1 MTSQDIIGWIATALT
16 AVYFASPSSQ
26 FINVF
31 KGRMDYEDTPTVLI
45 GTIYCNC
52 LAWYVYGDLIFSQ
65 QLKICNLIGCGLSLL
80 FIIIYLAYE
89 IRKFLTDAILNA
101 LIVFTG
107 TWAAY
112 RALTIILAD
121 PAIVGKVCIGTSL
134 IALCCPSYLMYR
146 VVREK
151 NYRLISMVVSIF
163 TIGGGAAWTIYGF
176 MEKDNYIIIPHIL
189 TVLVGVAEIVVRNT
203 YKKKYPTIEQA
214 AETSTIGIE
223 STGEESTKKTE
234 GVTVKIDDESAE
246 EGEKI
251 KAKPVKIV
259 TKKETKET
267 TA

>member
-1 MTSQDIIGWIATALT
+1 MSTEDVIGWIATGLSSL
-16 AVYFASPSSQ
+16 VFAAPASQ

-31 KGRMDYEDTPTVLI
+31 KNRLDYEDTPTVLI

-52 LAWYVYGDLIFSQ
+52 LAWYVYGDLIFSTQ
-65 QLKICNLIGCGLSLL
+65 VKTCSLIGCGLSLL

-89 IRKFLTDAILNA
+89 VRKFLTDAILNA

-121 PAIVGKVCIGTSL
+121 PNIVGKVCIGTSL
-134 IALCCPSYLMYR
+134 IYLMCPLYLMYR
-146 VVREK
+146 VYREK
-151 NYRLISMVVSIF
+151 NYRLISLVVAILSILGG
-163 TIGGGAAWTIYGF
+163 IGWAIYGF
-176 MEKDNYIIIPHIL
+176 MEKDYYIVCPNL
-189 TVLVGVAEIVVRNT
+189 LAVLIAIVQIVVRKT
-203 YKKKYPTIEQA
+203 FKTKYPTIEQA

-223 STGEESTKKTE
+223 SSGEESTKKPET
-234 GVTVKIDDESAE
+234 VDVKIDEESAE

-259 TKKETKET
+259 TNKEPK
-267 TA
+267 AA